1 MKAEIRPKIEQ
12 YGWNVEAFQEFV
24 QDVDKHIDHLQSQ
37 LKEKEKEIDEAVEKC
52 DNSHGMALEYKSQL
66 KEITTKYN
74 TIKLA
79 HKHANIACDKAE
91 SQLEKERAQK
101 EITHSLW
108 QEGVCPKCGVSMFD
122 KFNAEIHNVKR
133 CGNKKAVADNNECA

>member
-1 MKAEIRPKIEQ
+1 MKAEEIIRKPKYEKLKNLVLIC
-12 YGWNVEAFQEFV
+12 EAME
-24 QDVDKHIDHLQSQ
+24 
-37 LKEKEKEIDEAVEKC
+37 
-52 DNSHGMALEYKSQL
+52 EYAQ
-66 KEITTKYN
+66 
-74 TIKLA
+74 
-79 HKHANIACDKAE
+79 

>member
-1 MKAEIRPKIEQ
+1 MEAEELKKGLESLGSGILKKEWIDDAIECI
-12 YGWNVEAFQEFV
+12 E
-24 QDVDKHIDHLQSQ
+24 DLQ
-37 LKEKEKEIDEAVEKC
+37 
-52 DNSHGMALEYKSQL
+52 
-66 KEITTKYN
+66 
-74 TIKLA
+74 
-79 HKHANIACDKAE
+79 